1 MPELPE
7 VETVRRGLAPAME
20 GRRLTTVETRR
31 ADLRF
36 PFPENFASRLTGAR
50 VERMGRRAKYL
61 AAELDTGDCLIM
73 HLGMTGRFT
82 IAGRIQGDFH
92 HDPGPA
98 DRHEHVVFGLDD
110 GGRVGYSDPRRFGF
124 MDIWPA
130 ADIENYPAFKAMG
143 PEPLSNGFSGA
154 WLREAF
160 RGRRTPVKAALLDQ
174 TMVAG
179 LGNIYVCEA
188 LWRAGISPKKLAGAV
203 SAQKAEALAAAVREV
218 IAEAIEAGGSSISD
232 FAAADGSLGYFQ
244 HRFSVYD
251 REGEACRRCGGGVK
265 RLVQS
270 GRSTFHCP
278 SCQR

>member
-1 MPELPE
+1 
-7 VETVRRGLAPAME
+7 ME
-20 GRRLTTVETRR
+20 GRRLSRVEARR

-36 PFPENFASRLTGAR
+36 PFPEKFADRLTGAR
-50 VERMGRRAKYL
+50 IDRMGRRAKYL
-61 AAELDTGDCLIM
+61 AADLDTGDCLIM

-82 IAGRIQGDFH
+82 IAGRQQGEFH
-92 HDPGPA
+92 HDAGPLEL
-98 DRHEHVVFGLDD
+98 HEHVVFTLDD

-124 MDIWPA
+124 MDLWPL

-143 PEPLSNGFSGA
+143 PEPMSNRFSGA

-174 TMVAG
+174 SMVAG

-188 LWRAGISPKKLAGAV
+188 LWRAGISPKRLAGSV
-203 SAQKAEALAAAVREV
+203 SATKAEALAASVREV

-232 FAAADGSLGYFQ
+232 FAATDGSLGYFQ

-251 REGEACRRCGGGVK
+251 REGEPCGRCGAGVK

>member
-1 MPELPE
+1 
-7 VETVRRGLAPAME
+7 ME
-20 GRRLTTVETRR
+20 GRRLASVEMRR

-36 PFPENFASRLTGAR
+36 PFPENFAGRLTGAR
-50 VERMGRRAKYL
+50 ILRMGRRAKYL
-61 AAELDTGDCLIM
+61 AAELDTGDALIM

-82 IAGRIQGDFH
+82 IAGRMQGEFH
-92 HDPGPA
+92 HDAGPPEK
-98 DRHEHVVFGLDD
+98 HEHVVFGLDD

-124 MDIWPA
+124 MDLWPL
-130 ADIENYPAFKAMG
+130 ADLDNYPAFREMG
-143 PEPLSNGFSGA
+143 PEPMSNRFSGA

-160 RGRRTPVKAALLDQ
+160 KSRKTPVKSALLDQ

-188 LWRAGISPKKLAGAV
+188 LWRAGISPKRLAGAV
-203 SAQKAEALAAAVREV
+203 SAAKAEALATAVREV

-232 FAAADGSLGYFQ
+232 FAATDGSLGYFQ

-251 REGEACRRCGGGVK
+251 REGEACGRCGAGVQ

-270 GRSTFHCP
+270 GRSTFFCAA
-278 SCQR
+278 CQR

>member
-1 MPELPE
+1 
-7 VETVRRGLAPAME
+7 ME
-20 GRRLTTVETRR
+20 GRRLLTVEARR

-36 PFPENFASRLTGAR
+36 PFPENFAARLLGAR
-50 VERMGRRAKYL
+50 IVRMGRRAKYL
-61 AAELDTGDCLIM
+61 AAELDTASEGGLLLVM

-82 IAGRIQGDFH
+82 IGRQMLGEFH
-92 HDPGPA
+92 HDAGPS
-98 DRHEHVVFGLDD
+98 DKHEHVVFGLDD

-124 MDIWPA
+124 MDLWPL
-130 ADIENYPAFKAMG
+130 ADVENYPAFKAMG
-143 PEPLSNGFSGA
+143 PEPLSNRFSGA

-160 RGRRTPVKAALLDQ
+160 RGRRTPIKSALLDQ

-188 LWRAGISPKKLAGAV
+188 LWRAGISPERLAGSI
-203 SAQKAEALAAAVREV
+203 SAAKSEALAASIREV

-251 REGEACRRCGGGVK
+251 REGDPCQRCGKAVE

-270 GRSTFHCP
+270 GRSTFHCG